1 MRAHEPDVIL
11 AYSLAQLRLSLAF
24 VALEILDIKAGFRP
38 DQPRGCDGRC
48 CGEGGSLTVLRKDR
62 TGDPRIDAKTDE
74 ILDVLNEVVGSTEP
88 GEGFLYG
95 TQIYA
100 KLAARLW
107 ELDLPGIGRH
117 GVELSFVAGDIARHG
132 LSDSIRTDVLLR
144 DGRTS
149 AAPIRAI
156 WDIKTGETG
165 LSPRR
170 NRAVRA
176 GAGADDS
183 VPIIEIHLL
192 SGISVKGRVSVTGA
206 IGVVVA

>member
-24 VALEILDIKAGFRP
+24 VALELLDIRAGFRP
-38 DQPRGCDGRC
+38 DQPRGCDGRW
-48 CGEGGSLTVLRKDR
+48 CGEGGSLTVVRKDR

-74 ILDVLNEVVGSTEP
+74 LLDVLNEVVESTEP

-95 TQIYA
+95 TRIHA
-100 KLAARLW
+100 RLAARLR

-117 GVELSFVAGDIARHG
+117 GVEQSFVAGDIVRHG
-132 LSDSIRTDVLLR
+132 LSGSIRTDVLLR

-170 NRAVRA
+170 IRALRA
-176 GAGADDS
+176 GAGVDDS

-192 SGISVKGRVSVTGA
+192 RGISVKGRVSVTVA